1 MRTVE
6 SEAAERTRSSIMR
19 TLAHFREANQ
29 SKPEPTNERM
39 GTASIELPQVSAAL
53 AAVTSMVS
61 VVETFTMQITSEK
74 LRLSFKDQP
83 RVAADALAEIEKQ
96 VDRSWADRA
105 RGWRVWYDIN
115 AYEFAPFIAFISF
128 VEARN
133 AAMHGDGRLTAKQL
147 ANDGG
152 RAVITRLQQV
162 GIRTVAGKL
171 ELDPKC
177 VKTCAD
183 ACCGFTLWIDERI
196 SNASP
201 VATKSRPHSE

>member
-1 MRTVE
+1 
-6 SEAAERTRSSIMR
+6 MR
-19 TLAHFREANQ
+19 TLAQFREDNESMRQ
-29 SKPEPTNERM
+29 PTNERM
-39 GTASIELPQVSAAL
+39 GTTSIELPQVSGAL

-61 VVETFTMQITSEK
+61 VVETFTIRVTSKK
-74 LRLSFKDQP
+74 LRLSLKDQP

-105 RGWRVWYDIN
+105 KGWRVWYNIN

-152 RAVITRLQQV
+152 QAVITQLQQV
-162 GIRTVAGKL
+162 GIRTIAGKL

-201 VATKSRPHSE
+201 VVAKSPP